1 MNPFRVSRWTAR
13 EVRVGSTGE
22 LRGEETRVLVNAG
35 SREGEIHGK
44 KKKKTGE
51 EDGMEVRKKES
62 EREE

>member
-1 MNPFRVSRWTAR
+1 MQVPEKERYT
-13 EVRVGSTGE
+13 E
-22 LRGEETRVLVNAG
+22 
-35 SREGEIHGK
+35 K

>member
-44 KKKKTGE
+44 KKKKPE
-51 EDGMEVRKKES
+51 KKTAWK
-62 EREE
+62 